1 MIKIFPRA
9 VLCLKKTG
17 LQYGWCLLLL
27 FFLSPQV
34 FAQEAVTV
42 KGTVLS
48 QGDNLPLPGAGVLE
62 KGTKNGV
69 STDEK
74 GQFVLTNVKSDAILV
89 ISSIGYV
96 QQEIAVGTQQAIQV
110 LLAPDMSNLD
120 EVVVVGYGTTRKRDL
135 TGAVSQVRSE
145 VIQNEAPAQLSDMLR
160 GNVAGL
166 NVGYNRSAK
175 GGGSLQLRGRNSL
188 NASTSPLIV
197 LDGAIYYGAW
207 EDINPNDIE
216 TVDVLKD
223 ASAAAVFGAKSASGV
238 ILVTTKKGK
247 EGKPMINYSTNIG
260 VATMAVNEP
269 VHDAQTFVPWRQD
282 VFKSINPNAQ
292 PYRFDDPRSLPADIS
307 IDDWLDYDGSTG
319 DPVRAWLRRLNLQP
333 VEIDNYLA
341 GRSVDWYDVSF
352 QNGLRQDHNISVSGR
367 NKDISYYLGAGYM
380 NNEGI
385 VTGDGFKTLRTRAN
399 IEANITDFLQVGM
412 NTQFVSRNESA
423 IGYAWGEITNL
434 SPWGSQYNE
443 DGELIW
449 RPNGEPTGGVNP
461 GYDASHRDYLMRI
474 NSLNTTL
481 FAKVTLP
488 FGFTWQTNFTPQL
501 EVLEQYNHN
510 QSSHEAWAAY
520 GGSAYRRNRQ
530 TYYWQLDNI
539 LKWNKTFQDIH
550 RFDATFLVNA
560 EKFQRWESRMQAD
573 NFDPNDDLGYHGMP
587 VGINPIL
594 DHGPD
599 GTGDQYSTGDAL
611 MARLVYTFKDRYI
624 FTGTFRRDGYSAF
637 GQLNPRANFGSVAF
651 GWVFTDEP
659 FFKSEWFNY
668 GKLRASWGSNG
679 NRDIGRYVALADLT
693 TGKYLHVQPNGTVV
707 QVNQLWVNRMRNRE
721 LRWERTES
729 YNLGLDFALFNN
741 RLDGSIETYVSNT
754 TDLLVERRL
763 PTVSGFDWVMSNLG
777 KVRNKG
783 IEVTLNSNN
792 MQRDN
797 FSWRTTATFQLNRNS
812 IQELYGD
819 LGPDGREL
827 NDIQNGWFIG
837 QPTDVIWDWKA
848 LRVYQLGEEEEAAR
862 YGLQPG
868 DYKLEDVNDDG
879 RFTNDDK
886 QFVGYADPRF
896 RWSLRNDFQLYKNF
910 TFSFMMYSLWGHS
923 EPFNALKSRNGFP
936 DRQNSYQFPYWTPD
950 NPSNEWARISSS
962 EGSATGF
969 NIYRKRSFIRLDN
982 VSIAYN
988 VPKSAISKFKLQ
1000 NLRVYF
1006 NVRNAAMY
1014 APQWEFWDPEWNDS
1028 DPNQYAGPTPRFF
1041 TFGLD
1046 LTL

>member
-1 MIKIFPRA
+1 MKTFLRN
-9 VLCLKKTG
+9 VLCTFYFFRW
-17 LQYGWCLLLL
+17 QAVVLLV
-27 FFLSPQV
+27 FFPV
-34 FAQEAVTV
+34 FMYAQQTITV
-42 KGTVLS
+42 KGTVVS
-48 QGDNLPLPGAGVLE
+48 QGDNAPLSGVAVKE
-62 KGTKNGV
+62 KGTNNGI
-69 STDEK
+69 STDDK
-74 GQFVLTNVKSDAILV
+74 GNFELRNVKPNAILTFSFV
-89 ISSIGYV
+89 GYV
-96 QQEIAVGTQQAIQV
+96 MQERTAQAQQAV
-110 LLAPDMSNLD
+110 RVELATDMANLE
-120 EVVVVGYGTTRKRDL
+120 EVVVVGYGTARKRDL

-145 VIQNEAPAQLSDMLR
+145 VIENEAPAQLSDMLR

-247 EGKPMINYSTNIG
+247 EGKPLINYNMNIG
-260 VATMAVNEP
+260 LATMAVNQP
-269 VHDAQTFVPWRQD
+269 VHDAETFVPWRQD
-282 VFKSINPNAQ
+282 VMKSINRNAQ
-292 PYRFDDPRSLPADIS
+292 PYRFDDPRNLPSDIS

-333 VEIDNYLA
+333 IEIDNYLA
-341 GRSVDWYDVSF
+341 GKPVDWYDVAF
-352 QNGLRQDHNISVSGR
+352 QSGLRQDHNVSVSGK

-385 VTGDGFKTLRTRAN
+385 ITGDGFKTLRTRAN
-399 IEANITDFLQVGM
+399 IEANITNFLQVGM
-412 NTQFVSRNESA
+412 NTQFISRNESA
-423 IGYAWGEITNL
+423 IGYAWGNITNL
-434 SPWGSQYNE
+434 SPWGSQYDEN
-443 DGELIW
+443 GELIW
-449 RPNGEPTGGVNP
+449 RPNGEPNGGVNP
-461 GYDASHRDYLMRI
+461 GYDASHRDFLKRMT
-474 NSLNTTL
+474 SLNSTI
-481 FAKVTLP
+481 FAKLDLP
-488 FGFTWQTNFTPQL
+488 FGITLRTNFTPQL
-501 EVLEQYNHN
+501 ELLEEYNHQ
-510 QSSHEAWAAY
+510 QSSHESWAAF
-520 GGSAYRRNRQ
+520 GGRATRRHRQ

-539 LKWNKTFQDIH
+539 LSWKKTFNDVH

-560 EKFQRWESRMQAD
+560 EKFQRWEDRMQAD

-587 VGINPIL
+587 SGINPIL
-594 DHGPD
+594 DYGPD

-611 MARLVYTFKDRYI
+611 MARLVYSFKDRYT

-637 GQLNPRANFGSVAF
+637 GQLNPRANFGSVAA
-651 GWVFTDEP
+651 GWIFTDEP
-659 FFKSEWFNY
+659 FFKSNWFNY

-693 TGKYLHVQPNGTVV
+693 TGKYLHVQPDGTVV
-707 QVNQLWVNRMRNRE
+707 QVNQLWVNRMRNRN
-721 LRWERTES
+721 LRWERNVS

-763 PTVSGFDWVMSNLG
+763 PNVTGFDLVMSNLG
-777 KVRNKG
+777 RVRNQG
-783 IEVTLNSNN
+783 VEVTLNSNN

-797 FSWRTTATFQLNRNS
+797 FTWRTTATFQLNRNS

-819 LGPDGREL
+819 LDANGQEL
-827 NDIQNGWFIG
+827 DDLGNGWFIG

-848 LRVYQLGEEEEAAR
+848 LGVYQLGEEEEAAR

-868 DYKLEDVNDDG
+868 DYKLEDVNGDG
-879 RFTNDDK
+879 RFNNDDK
-886 QFVGYADPRF
+886 QFVGFAEPRF
-896 RWSLRNDFQLYKNF
+896 RWSLRNDFQIYKNF

-923 EPFNALKSRNGFP
+923 EPFNLLKSRNGFP

-962 EGSATGF
+962 EGSASGF
-969 NIYRKRSFIRLDN
+969 NVYRKRSFIRLDN

-988 VPKSAISKFKLQ
+988 LPKSIISRYKVQ

-1006 NVRNAAMY
+1006 NVRNAAMF
-1014 APQWEFWDPEWNDS
+1014 APQWDFWDPEWDDS
-1028 DPNQYAGPTPRFF
+1028 NPDQYAGPTPRFF

-1046 LTL
+1046 ITL